1 MVGIMNMAAATLL
14 MAAAMEPSEGFPRR
28 QWELGSRDEGPI
40 TVAERN
46 RLLNKA
52 AAKKRSIS
60 KRKAAKAARKGKR

>member
-14 MAAAMEPSEGFPRR
+14 MAVAMEPSEGPSRHHYNPPRR
-28 QWELGSRDEGPI
+28 DDSPI
-40 TVAERN
+40 TQAERS
-46 RLLNKA
+46 RILNKA

>member
-1 MVGIMNMAAATLL
+1 MAGIMNMAAATLL
-14 MAAAMEPSEGFPRR
+14 MAAAIEPGDVVSRR

-46 RLLNKA
+46 RLINKA
-52 AAKKRSIS
+52 AAKKRTIS